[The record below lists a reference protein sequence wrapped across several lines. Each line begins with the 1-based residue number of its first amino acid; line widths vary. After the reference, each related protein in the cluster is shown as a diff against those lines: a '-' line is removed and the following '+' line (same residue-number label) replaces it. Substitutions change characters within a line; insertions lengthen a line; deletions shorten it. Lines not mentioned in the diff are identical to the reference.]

1 MKARLATLTALV
13 VLGCVMSLS
22 RDSGLQSP
30 GQVDAPI
37 PESVPHTIE
46 DVPLLKGRVIVA
58 FTAPWCGPCRRD
70 KPVLREVAK
79 ETEVIMFSFGDE
91 KPDFPI
97 PLYIVYEDGVEQF
110 RTNAVEDLR

>member
-1 MKARLATLTALV
+1 MKARLAILTALV

-22 RDSGLQSP
+22 RGRLDNVP
-30 GQVDAPI
+30 GQAVTPAAPA
-37 PESVPHTIE
+37 VPHTID
-46 DVPLLKGRVIVA
+46 DVPFMKGRVVVA

-70 KPVLREVAK
+70 KPTLRQVAK
-79 ETEVIMFSFGDE
+79 ETEVIVFDFGDS

-110 RTNAVEDLR
+110 RTNAVEDLQ